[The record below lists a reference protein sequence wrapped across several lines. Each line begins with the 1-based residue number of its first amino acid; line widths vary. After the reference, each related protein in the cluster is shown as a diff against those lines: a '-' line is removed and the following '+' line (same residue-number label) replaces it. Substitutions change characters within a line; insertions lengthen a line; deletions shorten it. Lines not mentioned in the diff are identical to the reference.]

1 MLKLFY
7 GMWGHK
13 VLYVFYKG
21 MRLSQIIFTAV
32 YIKTEKGESERVFW
46 LDLQG
51 TLRGERQYPEFPNS
65 EPTMKQPI

>member
-1 MLKLFY
+1 
-7 GMWGHK
+7 MWGHK

-21 MRLSQIIFTAV
+21 MRLSPIVFTAV
-32 YIKTEKGESERVFW
+32 YIKTERGESERVLW

-51 TLRGERQYPEFPNS
+51 TLRGEHQYAEFPNS